1 MQLEGYLPMTS
12 PATCRAATLAVLL
25 TALSG
30 CLNSSPPI
38 PASRGLETTSTGSS
52 DPVAPETQTGDP
64 MPVPATGSAGS
75 DSTAT
80 ASPAPAEAGKTPE
93 FWPDAPTVPY
103 VSIMTEVDGIEIP
116 RMDVKTEAITLKGS
130 IPADVGNPHA
140 QQHPGEKATGDSISI
155 RFESEPKILNSIIET
170 SAVEQYISNYLRESL
185 ARQNPETF
193 EYEPHIASKWVA
205 EDSIKLSPNYPSK
218 ERRLSADGGSVTFV
232 SDEIEYTLPANS
244 DAEPPKLTFTTQ
256 DGSGQALGNVWVGVF
271 PVGRILG
278 APTTGYHQ
286 WSDAAGKVTITGMP
300 TGKYTLKVGA
310 ELFGVSTKFDDGSLS
325 VVAGTPENP
334 LTAELAAAGK
344 DALILKPEEW
354 ADVQR
359 QTYYTFYLRPDVKWS
374 DGTPFTTKDLELGY
388 ATINNG
394 TVDGDSLRIYY
405 QDLIE
410 CTALTP
416 QVVRMRYRQQYF
428 KAFEFTT
435 GLSAFCPPFH
445 LFESY
450 FKADGKQFTLERLTE
465 AEEQAQN
472 KVSAHGAAFGKFFNT
487 DPRYN
492 SDNPLGTGQYMFG
505 RWERGDRLE
514 LDRNPNY
521 WLPERAAYLDKI
533 IVRFIPDNLTAM
545 QAFKAGELDFF
556 YRITPEQ
563 FHEDLNG
570 PPDWFV
576 DKYVKATWY
585 SPSFRYIGYNM
596 LRPQLQD
603 LRVRMALSL
612 LLDKQDFLEKKLY
625 NEGVVV
631 SGSQYYFGPGYD
643 HSVAPLGYDPET
655 ARDLL
660 SEAGWVDTDND
671 GVLDKDGL
679 QMKLKMPIVQGNS
692 VVTEIAQL
700 FQKSLKNSGIQ
711 LEVQTL
717 EWASLLDKVKPKDYD
732 ICIMAWAT
740 PVESDPYQIWHSS
753 GAKPE
758 SRGSNHV
765 SFANPLADEL
775 MEMLRVTLDEG
786 ERKRIHHSFHR
797 LVDAKQPYT
806 FLYCATEQGAYHQRF
821 RGVKWYRLRPGFD
834 LTEWYVPK
842 DEQLNK

>member
-1 MQLEGYLPMTS
+1 MQLEGYLPMS
-12 PATCRAATLAVLL
+12 VPAICRAVLFAVLL
-25 TALSG
+25 TTLPG
-30 CLNSSPPI
+30 CFNSSPP
-38 PASRGLETTSTGSS
+38 
-52 DPVAPETQTGDP
+52 
-64 MPVPATGSAGS
+64 VPATSGN
-75 DSTAT
+75 TAT
-80 ASPAPAEAGKTPE
+80 ASQPSEPAATEPAGDSTPADPAAMAEPTTAGGKAPA

-103 VSIMTEVDGIEIP
+103 VPIMTEVDGIEVP
-116 RMDVKTEAITLKGS
+116 RMEVKTEALSLKGA

-140 QQHPGEKATGDSISI
+140 QKNPGEKVTGDSISI

-170 SAVEQYISNYLRESL
+170 SAVEQYISSYLRESL

-205 EDSIKLSPNYPSK
+205 EDSIKLSPNYPGK
-218 ERRLSADGGSVTFV
+218 ERRLSADGGSVAAETL
-232 SDEIEYTLPANS
+232 EIEYTLPTGS

-256 DGSGQALGNVWVGVF
+256 DAAGQALGNVWVGVF

-278 APTTGYHQ
+278 APTTGYHL

-310 ELFGVSTKFDDGSLS
+310 ELFGVSTKLDDGSLS

-472 KVSAHGAAFGKFFNT
+472 KVSAHGATFGKFFNT

-492 SDNPLGTGQYMFG
+492 SDNPLGTGPYMFG

-514 LDRNPNY
+514 LNRNPNY

-533 IVRFIPDNLTAM
+533 IVRFIPDNVTAM
-545 QAFKAGELDFF
+545 QAFKGGELDFF

-563 FHEDLNG
+563 YNEDLKG
-570 PPDWFV
+570 PPDWFA
-576 DKYVKATWY
+576 DKYVKAQWY
-585 SPSFRYIGYNM
+585 SPMFNYFGYNM
-596 LRPQLQD
+596 LRPKFQD
-603 LRVRMALSL
+603 RRVRLALSL
-612 LLDKQDFLEKKLY
+612 LFDKQDFLEKKLY
-625 NEGVVV
+625 NAGVVV

-643 HSVAPLGYDPET
+643 HSVPPVGYDPET

-671 GVLDKDGL
+671 GILDKDGE
-679 QMKLKMPIVQGNS
+679 QMKLVLPMPPGNP
-692 VVTEIAQL
+692 VATDRVQL
-700 FQKSLKNSGIQ
+700 FQKSLKSVGIQ
-711 LEVQTL
+711 LEIQFL
-717 EWASLLDKVKPKDYD
+717 EWASFIDKVKAKDFD
-732 ICIMAWAT
+732 ICTLSWAT

-765 SFANPLADEL
+765 SFDNSQADEL
-775 MEMLRVTLDEG
+775 MEMLRFTLDEG

-797 LVDAKQPYT
+797 IIDREQPYT
-806 FLYCATEQGAYHQRF
+806 FLYCVTDAGAYHKRF

-842 DEQLNK
+842 DEQLKK